1 MNTNPQDGSL
11 TNSSGGWKF
20 QVISAFIIS
29 LGAMVIGITYL
40 PVAENALWI
49 KGFLALGTFFLTTSC
64 FSLAK
69 TLRDEHEEKRLIN
82 RLSDAKIEAMLQDYE
97 MRMK

>member
-1 MNTNPQDGSL
+1 
-11 TNSSGGWKF
+11 
-20 QVISAFIIS
+20 
-29 LGAMVIGITYL
+29 MVIGIIYL
-40 PVAENALWI
+40 RVAENPLWV

-69 TLRDEHEEKRLIN
+69 TLRDKHKEQRLIN
-82 RLSDAKIEAMLQDYE
+82 RLLDAKIEAMRQAYE